1 MKFKKQKKFTENLI
15 YNKKNFEGKN
25 FLITGGTGSFGK
37 AFVSKLLKFKVKKII
52 ILSRDELKQ
61 FEMRNFF
68 SDKRLE
74 FIIGDVRDYNSIVDA
89 FNNIDYVFHAA
100 ALKQV
105 PSSEFFPIEAI
116 KTNTLGTENVINAC
130 IDKRVKTFVLLSTD
144 KAVYPINAM
153 GLSKALA
160 EKIVIAKSR
169 TLKNKKLKL
178 TITRYGN
185 VIGSRGSVIPYFEN
199 LIKNKPLTVTDE
211 RMTRFFMSLDEAL
224 DLILYAFIKGKN
236 GSIYVKKCSS
246 ARIIDIAKSMK
257 KIFKSKLPIKFIG
270 LRHGEKLHE
279 TLISSNEILRANS
292 KNKFFEIPPNT
303 RDLNYDSFFIK
314 GKKVLNRNSYTSNH
328 NKPLN
333 VDKVIKVLKKL
344 L

>member
-1 MKFKKQKKFTENLI
+1 MRAKT
-15 YNKKNFEGKN
+15 

-37 AFVSKLLKFKVKKII
+37 AFVSKLLRFKVKKII

-68 SDKRLE
+68 NDKRLE
-74 FIIGDVRDYNSIVDA
+74 FIIADVRDYNSIVDA

-105 PSSEFFPIEAI
+105 PSSEFFPIEAV

-199 LIKNKPLTVTDE
+199 LIKKNKPLTVTDE
-211 RMTRFFMSLDEAL
+211 RMTRFL
-224 DLILYAFIKGKN
+224 
-236 GSIYVKKCSS
+236 
-246 ARIIDIAKSMK
+246 
-257 KIFKSKLPIKFIG
+257 
-270 LRHGEKLHE
+270 
-279 TLISSNEILRANS
+279 
-292 KNKFFEIPPNT
+292 
-303 RDLNYDSFFIK
+303 
-314 GKKVLNRNSYTSNH
+314 
-328 NKPLN
+328 
-333 VDKVIKVLKKL
+333 
-344 L
+344 

>member
-1 MKFKKQKKFTENLI
+1 MPSIKKTNLTLNRK
-15 YNKKNFEGKN
+15 YFLGKV

-37 AFVSKLLKFKVKKII
+37 AFVKKLLKIKVKKII

-68 SDKRLE
+68 NDKRLD
-74 FIIGDVRDYNSIVDA
+74 FIIADIKDYSSIIDA
-89 FNNIDYVFHAA
+89 FNGVDYVFHAA

-116 KTNTLGTENVINAC
+116 KTNTLGTENVIRCC
-130 IDKRVKTFVLLSTD
+130 IEKKIKNFVLLSTD

-169 TLKNKKLKL
+169 TLKNSKLKL

-185 VIGSRGSVIPYFEN
+185 VIGSRGSVIPYFKN
-199 LIKNKPLTVTDE
+199 LIKKNKPLTITDKK
-211 RMTRFFMSLDEAL
+211 MTRFFMSLDEAL
-224 DLILYAFIKGKN
+224 DLILFAFIKGNN
-236 GSIYVKKCSS
+236 GSIYVKKCST
-246 ARIIDIAKSMK
+246 AKIIDIANSMK
-257 KIFKSKLPIKFIG
+257 DIFNSKLPIKFIG

-279 TLISSNEILRANS
+279 TLISNNEMTRAKS
-292 KNKFFEIPPNT
+292 HDKFYEIPPNT
-303 RDLNYDSFFIK
+303 RDLNYESFFFK
-314 GKKVLNRNSYTSNH
+314 GKKTSNQQPYTSN
-328 NKPLN
+328 NKNLLTIN
-333 VDKVIKVLKKL
+333 QIKKVLKKL